1 MFTDISG
8 PNGLSVLVVLA
19 AVAVVV
25 MFVIVRT
32 AGSKNR
38 QP

>member
-1 MFTDISG
+1 MLTDISG

-19 AVAVVV
+19 AVVVV
-25 MFVIVRT
+25 VLFVIVRT